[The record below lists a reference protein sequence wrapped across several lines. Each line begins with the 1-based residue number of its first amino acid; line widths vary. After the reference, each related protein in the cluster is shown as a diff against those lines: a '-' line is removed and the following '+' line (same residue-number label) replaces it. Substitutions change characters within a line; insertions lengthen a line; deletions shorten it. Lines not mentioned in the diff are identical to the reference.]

1 MSNSPIIKSFPL
13 GFNWEVSNPFLF
25 CVHHLD
31 YYPKSNGNFGPDAP
45 LTGRNIG
52 QDFTP
57 KDGWR
62 MYHGTKVPG
71 FPAHPHRG
79 FETVTIVLQGFVDH
93 SDSHGQA
100 GRYGMGDVQ
109 WMTAGTGLQHSE
121 MFPVLNNESENTLE
135 LFQVWLNL
143 PKARKHAEPYFK
155 MLWSEEIPIVSKR
168 DENRKT
174 TEIRI
179 IAGQLDEVKAPEP
192 APDSWAADQNNEV
205 AIWLIKMEA
214 GAQWTLPAVTDQ
226 AVRNLYCYQGE
237 NIQVADRKIV
247 KDQAFMLQADQD
259 VLLKNSGA
267 EPALFML
274 LQAKPIN
281 EPVAHYGPFVMN
293 TEAELRQTF
302 YDFQQTQFG
311 GWPWDRHDQVH
322 AKYAGRFAKYRD
334 GKEVRPCEA

>member
-1 MSNSPIIKSFPL
+1 MKTSPVIKSFPL

-31 YYPKSNGNFGPDAP
+31 DYPGGNAELGPDAP

-52 QDFTP
+52 QDFTS

-109 WMTAGTGLQHSE
+109 WMTAGTGLQHCE
-121 MFPVLNNESENTLE
+121 MFPLLNQESKNTLE

-143 PKARKHAEPYFK
+143 PKAKKHAEPYFK
-155 MLWSEEIPIVSKR
+155 MLWAEQIPVVSKT
-168 DENRKT
+168 DENGKS

-179 IAGQLDEVKAPEP
+179 IAGRLDEVKAPEP
-192 APDSWAADQNNEV
+192 APDSWASDAKNEV

-214 GAQWTLPAVTDQ
+214 GARWALPAASGRVT
-226 AVRNLYCYQGE
+226 RNLYCYQGS
-237 NIQVADRKIV
+237 NIRVDERNIT
-247 KDQAFMLQADQD
+247 KDQGFTLKADEA
-259 VLLKNSGA
+259 VSLSNSGS
-267 EPALFML
+267 EPALFLL
-274 LQAKPIN
+274 LQAVPIN

-293 TEAELRQTF
+293 TESELRQAF

-311 GWPWDRHDQVH
+311 GWPWQRTDQVH
-322 AKYAGRFAKYRD
+322 GKNVGRFAKYRD
-334 GKEVRPCEA
+334 GQLEKP